1 MKRFW
6 VKIASFLLL
15 LMGLVGC
22 QKSHDVMCQEIVL
35 HLDDEG
41 KFTVD
46 TKATAVTAL
55 PSSLY
60 WGMTYS
66 NGTVKQATTSKSVS
80 SSKISTGYYQTA
92 SPTTYVHY
100 VSNVNFTAGGTMT
113 VANNGTDVIVGKSSS
128 SSTTPFVTLNHIF
141 ARTGTLTCNTQSGYT
156 ISGVSWTITSYGS
169 TTGTAGTYNVSSESW
184 TARSAALS
192 ETSINSSSDLY
203 LIPGEYTIK
212 VSYTLSKGDY
222 SQSFTKSGRVTL
234 SAGNVNNITCTA
246 SGGTAQEIVI
256 SVSLTAWTTR
266 QLSFVWPE

>member
-1 MKRFW
+1 MTKTLRF
-6 VKIASFLLL
+6 VASLLL
-15 LMGLVGC
+15 PLMFLAGC
-22 QKSHDVMCQEIVL
+22 QKHQAVEREEIVL

-46 TKATAVTAL
+46 TKATAVTTL

-80 SSKISTGYYQTA
+80 SSKISTGYYQTL
-92 SPTTYVHY
+92 SPTTYIHY
-100 VSNVNFTAGGTMT
+100 VSNLNFTAGGAMT

-128 SSTTPFVTLNHIF
+128 SSATPSVTLNHIF

-246 SGGTAQEIVI
+246 SGGAAQEIVL
-256 SVSLTAWTTR
+256 SLSLSAWGSTTLTPT
-266 QLSFVWPE
+266 LS